1 MNEKQVFAFL
11 GGRFAPIRRTYSLGL
26 KLGDGGYNH
35 LRGKNVVLDKKEALN
50 FFGFFKGD
58 INHECYE
65 EGCTFNEVV
74 EHYGYSEKSVRFQTV
89 GRNRSGVGKKG
100 VLITSLSPHHAP

>member
-11 GGRFAPIRRTYSLGL
+11 GGRLALTRRTYSLGL

-35 LRGKNVVLDKKEALN
+35 LRGKNVVLDKKEAFN
-50 FFGFFKGD
+50 FFGFFEGD

-89 GRNRSGVGKKG
+89 GGPYSILGK
-100 VLITSLSPHHAP
+100 